1 MLLWWLFLISD
12 VIWQTTL
19 RMNPSGGKSPSSAK
33 QSDYTTNAL
42 DQIRKELQKY
52 AHMDGPQ
59 VCFHFFFFF
68 FKNYL
73 FYKFACCKV
82 ASGATSSQV
91 QQQTAIP
98 QQAQLENLAI
108 QVSHMIGN
116 TGYSEVRHCYFF
128 FVSMSTHPAL
138 SFVFRIMKCW
148 FSHQSSSIFKTLKN
162 T

>member
-1 MLLWWLFLISD
+1 
-12 VIWQTTL
+12 
-19 RMNPSGGKSPSSAK
+19 MNPSGGKSPSSAK

-59 VCFHFFFFF
+59 VCLNNFCFFGFVGNNLGF
-68 FKNYL
+68 L
-73 FYKFACCKV
+73 SCSKV

-98 QQAQLENLAI
+98 QQAQLENLVI

-116 TGYSEVRHCYFF
+116 TGYSEVG
-128 FVSMSTHPAL
+128 
-138 SFVFRIMKCW
+138 SF
-148 FSHQSSSIFKTLKN
+148 LL
-162 T
+162 